1 MKNRTIITIFTIIIA
16 SLITYFFVSVKT
28 KKELESFYNIGNDA
42 ISSVNK
48 VNGLK
53 IIPII
58 SLPQMKTLEDVEIKI
73 FTFNKVPNSISNAV
87 KYANY
92 LWKNEGYYIIT
103 NDNFGK
109 ENGRV
114 ELAKNS
120 SESGKILKVNVN
132 CNSNDSFEV
141 IISLING
148 SLLLKNNTNNN

>member
-28 KKELESFYNIGNDA
+28 KKELESLYNIGNDA

-48 VNGLK
+48 INGLK
-53 IIPII
+53 IIPKIE
-58 SLPQMKTLEDVEIKI
+58 TLEDGEIKI
-73 FTFNKVPNSISNAV
+73 FTFNKVPNSIPNAV

-109 ENGRV
+109 ENGKV

-148 SLLLKNNTNNN
+148 SLLLKNNN

>member
-16 SLITYFFVSVKT
+16 SLITYFFVSLKT
-28 KKELESFYNIGNDA
+28 KKELESFYNIENDA
-42 ISSVNK
+42 LSSVNK
-48 VNGLK
+48 INGLK
-53 IIPII
+53 IIPKIE
-58 SLPQMKTLEDVEIKI
+58 TLEDGKIKI

-109 ENGRV
+109 ENGKV

-132 CNSNDSFEV
+132 CNNNDSFEV

>member
-48 VNGLK
+48 INGLK
-53 IIPII
+53 IIPKIE
-58 SLPQMKTLEDVEIKI
+58 TLEDGEIKI

>member
-1 MKNRTIITIFTIIIA
+1 MKNKTIITILTIIIA
-16 SLITYFFVSVKT
+16 SLTTYFFVSIKT
-28 KKELESFYNIGNDA
+28 KKELDSFYKIGNDA
-42 ISSVNK
+42 LSSVNK

-53 IIPII
+53 IIPKIEN
-58 SLPQMKTLEDVEIKI
+58 LENEKIKI
-73 FTFNKVPNSISNAV
+73 LTFNKVPNSISNAV

-109 ENGRV
+109 EMGKV
-114 ELAKNS
+114 ELAKKS

-132 CNSNDSFEV
+132 CDTNDSFEV

-148 SLLLKNNTNNN
+148 SLLLKNNISNN

>member
-28 KKELESFYNIGNDA
+28 KKELESLYNIGNDA

-48 VNGLK
+48 INGLK
-53 IIPII
+53 IIPKIE
-58 SLPQMKTLEDVEIKI
+58 TLEDGEIKI

-109 ENGRV
+109 ENGKV

-148 SLLLKNNTNNN
+148 SLLLKNNN

>member
-42 ISSVNK
+42 LSSVNK
-48 VNGLK
+48 INGLK
-53 IIPII
+53 IIPKIE
-58 SLPQMKTLEDVEIKI
+58 TLEDGKIKI

-132 CNSNDSFEV
+132 CNNNDSFEV